1 MKHYITV
8 FFSLFVCAILF
19 LSGCQN
25 HKNGSSVFVSS
36 TNESYDSHI
45 TSSASSGLSDISSAS
60 TDTPDETSSSFS
72 STVSVTPHESSEDVP
87 QHHHEKTSD
96 FLSNK
101 YFVSKLSS
109 NAFEHFALLYHAA
122 VSCEKQVSFSDPIP
136 EEELDLLMW
145 LLNYDCPELIHLTG
159 DYYPEYSPSE
169 AEKNTISGL
178 SFQYCMD
185 RKSYQKCTKE
195 LDEYLDDL
203 KRTTQGMNDYQ
214 KELYIYQTIFKDLV
228 FDDYAPHA
236 GSIYGALIDHSARC
250 EGISKAFAWCMQ
262 GCGMECLTIVG
273 TPLWENSSAY
283 SSHSW
288 NIALVDG
295 NYYHVDLAAD
305 NLPSLRDEK
314 TSPLFGFF
322 NSDDE
327 QVSRTHLIHSIFNEL
342 GVPACSSKLL
352 NYHIYNH
359 LYIDSQTDI
368 QQQFFGILKEHYQ
381 KNSETTLSIRMENE
395 AAYHRF
401 IENCSDW
408 FSRFLTEYDLPECY
422 DELVFNDVSLTCIL
436 TIRPADSL

>member
-1 MKHYITV
+1 
-8 FFSLFVCAILF
+8 
-19 LSGCQN
+19 
-25 HKNGSSVFVSS
+25 
-36 TNESYDSHI
+36 
-45 TSSASSGLSDISSAS
+45 
-60 TDTPDETSSSFS
+60 
-72 STVSVTPHESSEDVP
+72 
-87 QHHHEKTSD
+87 
-96 FLSNK
+96 
-101 YFVSKLSS
+101 
-109 NAFEHFALLYHAA
+109 
-122 VSCEKQVSFSDPIP
+122 
-136 EEELDLLMW
+136 
-145 LLNYDCPELIHLTG
+145 
-159 DYYPEYSPSE
+159 
-169 AEKNTISGL
+169 
-178 SFQYCMD
+178 
-185 RKSYQKCTKE
+185 
-195 LDEYLDDL
+195 
-203 KRTTQGMNDYQ
+203 
-214 KELYIYQTIFKDLV
+214 
-228 FDDYAPHA
+228 
-236 GSIYGALIDHSARC
+236 
-250 EGISKAFAWCMQ
+250 
-262 GCGMECLTIVG
+262 MECLTIVG